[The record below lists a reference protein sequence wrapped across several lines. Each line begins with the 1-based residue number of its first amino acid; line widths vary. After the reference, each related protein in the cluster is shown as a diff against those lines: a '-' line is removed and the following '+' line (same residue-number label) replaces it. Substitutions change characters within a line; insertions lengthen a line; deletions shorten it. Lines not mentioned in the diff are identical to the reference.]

1 IFFMAI
7 GIILFLIIVINYTI
21 SQKKGRKIKD
31 KSESVHPNSFR
42 SIDGHKVRSKGELII
57 DNFLYLSGLKHDYEK
72 KLTTNFGIIVPDW
85 YLPSL
90 DIYIEYWGFSGERYE
105 RRKKEKLDFYER
117 AKLIVISIDNSMFDD
132 IYLKLGRILNQ
143 FTRFENNIK
152 FFQKKKYCSNCGTL
166 LDERF

>member
-1 IFFMAI
+1 MAI
-7 GIILFLIIVINYTI
+7 GIILFLIIVTNYTI
-21 SQKKGRKIKD
+21 SQKKSRKIED
-31 KSESVHPNSFR
+31 KPQSVHPNKYTC
-42 SIDGHKVRSKGELII
+42 IDGHKVRSKGELII
-57 DNFLYLSGLKHDYEK
+57 DNFLSLSGLKHEYEK

-117 AKLIVISIDNSMFDD
+117 AKLTVISIDNSMFDD
-132 IYLKLGRILNQ
+132 IYLNLERIFNH
-143 FTRFENNIK
+143 FTSFENNHK
-152 FFQKKKYCSNCGTL
+152 NFHKEKYCPNCGRL